1 MFTLTIEDKHG
12 GVADEYSFEEGEFL
26 IGRSHGADIILPSD
40 NVSRRHARLYTVDGR
55 CYLEDLGSASGV
67 FAVSSSAFPS
77 PSSRKSCSAHADFRV
92 SK

>member
-55 CYLEDLGSASGV
+55 CYLEDGA
-67 FAVSSSAFPS
+67 
-77 PSSRKSCSAHADFRV
+77 
-92 SK
+92 